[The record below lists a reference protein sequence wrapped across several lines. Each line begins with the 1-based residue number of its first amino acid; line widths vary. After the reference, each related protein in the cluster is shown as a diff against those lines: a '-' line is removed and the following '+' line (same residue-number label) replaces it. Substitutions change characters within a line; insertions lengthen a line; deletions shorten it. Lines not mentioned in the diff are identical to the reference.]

1 MARNIQFPCDYR
13 NDVNLRKEQRRGNWF
28 LLILLVSCAAMLLLT
43 FALSIVFGGRAL
55 FRAIRNGSET
65 VQDFIDDGMEFD
77 YSFELDG
84 DGFRFSYG
92 MEDFESDDSDNGS
105 PELPNDDD
113 PAMPHTTPEAEAIE
127 PTEQP
132 TAEAPYVPDVSFRDH
147 MAQPFVED
155 FETLPDIV
163 EAVSPAVVGVINYQT
178 YDGFIGKSLEEFGSG
193 SGFLITTDGYVV
205 TNQHVV
211 DEAEKIGVIL
221 SDGKEYEAKLIGY
234 DVNTDVAVLKIDQ
247 TDLAALPIG
256 DSDAVRVGEYVL
268 AIGNPLDSTELYGSV
283 TFGIISAVARSM
295 NIEGFTNDYLQTD
308 AAINPGNSG
317 GPLIDM
323 EGRVIGMNS
332 AKSITAGYDE
342 NGNAIASEGIGF
354 ALPINDVMEIVEKII
369 LKGKIQRP
377 GIGVTV
383 STRDAELAALD
394 GTEPGV
400 FIYSVTKGGPADQAG
415 LQPNDILL
423 AVDDLTI
430 EDQESMIAYVQK
442 LKVGDVV
449 VFRILRDDEV
459 FEISVTVGDMNTMP

>member
-28 LLILLVSCAAMLLLT
+28 LLILMSTCAAMLLLT
-43 FALSIVFGGRAL
+43 IALGVVLGGRAL
-55 FRAIRNGSET
+55 TRAIRDGSDALK
-65 VQDFIDDGMEFD
+65 DFIEDGPEFY
-77 YSFELDG
+77 YSFEIDEDG
-84 DGFRFSYG
+84 VRYSYG
-92 MEDFESDDSDNGS
+92 TEDLEDDVLDRVS
-105 PELPNDDD
+105 PEPPNDDD
-113 PAMPHTTPEAEAIE
+113 PAMPQGTPETEGSQ

-132 TAEAPYVPDVSFRDH
+132 TPEASFVPDVSFRDH

-155 FETLPDIV
+155 FEALPDIV

-178 YDGFIGKSLEEFGSG
+178 YDGFLGKSLEEFGSG

-205 TNQHVV
+205 TNQHVI

-221 SDGKEYEAKLIGY
+221 FDGTEYDADLIGY
-234 DVNTDVAVLKIDQ
+234 DINTDVAVLKIDESE
-247 TDLAALPIG
+247 LAALPIG

-283 TFGIISAVARSM
+283 TFGIISAVSRSM

-323 EGRVIGMNS
+323 NGRVIGMNS
-332 AKSITAGYDE
+332 AKSISAGYDE
-342 NGNAIASEGIGF
+342 SGNIIASEGIGF
-354 ALPINDVMEIVEKII
+354 ALPINDVMEIVERII

-383 STRDAELAALD
+383 STRDAELAAHD
-394 GTEPGV
+394 GTVPGV
-400 FIYSVTKGGPADQAG
+400 FIYSVTEGGPADQAG
-415 LQPNDILL
+415 LQPNDIIL
-423 AVDDLTI
+423 AIDDLTVK
-430 EDQESMIAYVQK
+430 DQESMIAYVQK
-442 LKVGDVV
+442 LKVGDVA
-449 VFRILRDDEV
+449 VFRILRGDDVLEL
-459 FEISVTVGDMNTMP
+459 SVTVGDMNAMP